1 MSRRCTS
8 HREVTRRGHGSL
20 QVPPLPA
27 LLARSV
33 ENRRPTVSQSRESN
47 CTSPLHLSRHPHCTA
62 AVRRSP
68 KGNGLTRKDSPL
80 CIQHCR
86 GSFLARTPLGRSR
99 NVFSALTAREGV
111 TTVSSGY
118 FTRKGSLS
126 GDSQELRFVLPVL
139 PVGMMTAG
147 LALSRLRRG
156 TARTLTAALVLTQ
169 APLALYLSVRPHT
182 RRFVDSTLRHVMT
195 VSWRGEGHLR
205 DAAGS
210 GYGLACEKYT
220 EYRAIS
226 QRRGVYAVICKH

>member
-1 MSRRCTS
+1 
-8 HREVTRRGHGSL
+8 
-20 QVPPLPA
+20 
-27 LLARSV
+27 
-33 ENRRPTVSQSRESN
+33 
-47 CTSPLHLSRHPHCTA
+47 
-62 AVRRSP
+62 
-68 KGNGLTRKDSPL
+68 
-80 CIQHCR
+80 
-86 GSFLARTPLGRSR
+86 
-99 NVFSALTAREGV
+99 
-111 TTVSSGY
+111 
-118 FTRKGSLS
+118 
-126 GDSQELRFVLPVL
+126 VLPVL